1 MVKINKGSY
10 TPTTV
15 GIYKLQKW
23 NRGLNSKNMTL
34 KTPPVKQIYAKFV
47 FFGHTKITELAM
59 SRIWLTPRA
68 LPERFLRFGTWKN
81 Q

>member
-1 MVKINKGSY
+1 MVKINKGSH

-47 FFGHTKITELAM
+47 FFWSYKNHRIGDVKNLAH
-59 SRIWLTPRA
+59 SESIARA
-68 LPERFLRFGTWKN
+68 IS
-81 Q
+81 